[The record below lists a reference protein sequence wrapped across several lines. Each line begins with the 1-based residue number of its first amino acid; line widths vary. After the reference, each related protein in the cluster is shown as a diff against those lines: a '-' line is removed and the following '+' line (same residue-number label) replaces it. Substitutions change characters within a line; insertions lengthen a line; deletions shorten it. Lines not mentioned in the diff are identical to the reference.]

1 MERVSRRIDGKVVKG
16 YVVDGCFYRTKGEAG
31 LARSARKEH
40 YMVPNPMQGLI
51 DYALMHDKQL
61 RDELQDVFVN
71 FAGTPHRNGMASISI
86 QRLVELSH
94 TQECIY
100 STNHPDS
107 PNHAAYDAAMTVLL
121 YLVQG
126 YLDDWEAEYGWS
138 MQADSGS
145 IAELMQSLGYDISNS
160 SGTVSN
166 TVNVSIVN
174 GKMLTGAEANTAWLK
189 QQGLSPVKR

>member
-16 YVVDGCFYRTKGEAG
+16 YLVDGCFYRTKKQAG
-31 LARSARKEH
+31 LARSARKQH
-40 YMVPNPMQGLI
+40 YTAPNPMQGLI

-61 RDELQDVFVN
+61 RDSLQDVFVN
-71 FAGTPHRNGMASISI
+71 FAGTPHRNGMSSISM
-86 QRLVELSH
+86 QRLIELAH

-121 YLVQG
+121 YLVNDLIDGWYQ
-126 YLDDWEAEYGWS
+126 EYGWGMKAS
-138 MQADSGS
+138 SGS
-145 IAELMQSLGYDISNS
+145 IDELMQSLGYDVSNS
-160 SGTVSN
+160 TGEVSN

-174 GKMLTGAEANTAWLK
+174 GKMLTGAEANAAWLK
-189 QQGLSPVKR
+189 QQGLSLVRR

>member
-1 MERVSRRIDGKVVKG
+1 MERLSRRIDGKVVKG
-16 YVVDGCFYRTKGEAG
+16 YVVDDCFYRTKKEAG

-40 YMVPNPMQGLI
+40 YTVPNTLYLLIGYAAVDDAELMQ
-51 DYALMHDKQL
+51 
-61 RDELQDVFVN
+61 ELQYAFDN
-71 FAGTPHRNGMASISI
+71 FAGTPHRNGMPSISVNK
-86 QRLVELSH
+86 LVQLAH
-94 TQECIY
+94 TQEVIY

-107 PNHAAYDAAMTVLL
+107 PNHAAYDAAMTVLVCVL
-121 YLVQG
+121 RDRLN
-126 YLDDWEAEYGWS
+126 DWKEDCGWS
-138 MQADSGS
+138 MQAQSGS

-174 GKMLTGAEANTAWLK
+174 GKMLTGAEANAAWLK

>member
-16 YVVDGCFYRTKGEAG
+16 YVVGDCFYRTKKEAG

-40 YMVPNPMQGLI
+40 YTVPNPMLGLI

-71 FAGTPHRNGMASISI
+71 FAGTPHRNGMSSISV
-86 QRLVELSH
+86 QRLVELAH

-126 YLDDWEAEYGWS
+126 YLDDWKAEYGWS
-138 MQADSGS
+138 MQATSGS

-160 SGTVSN
+160 SGIVSN
-166 TVNVSIVN
+166 TVNVIIIN
-174 GKMLTGAEANTAWLK
+174 GKMLTGAEANAEWLK